1 MNKIYKVIWNKA
13 KNCYVVV
20 SEIAKAH
27 SKGGSTVRR
36 VPHVGTVLIT
46 MLMASVLNLG
56 ISAPVWA
63 DPPDTGANYYGVN
76 ASDNP
81 VTPAPDHP
89 TNENGDGAIGA
100 HAIAAGEN
108 AVAIGAKSISIGFGV
123 NASDVSSI
131 SILPANIPG
140 ETIRSI
146 RKFDANGE
154 LILNNNKP
162 VYYTPSEW
170 KDTSF
175 TDEMRTTALL
185 NEFNYRRKEGG
196 EASIAIGNETFSL
209 KNDVVIGN
217 SAQALGYDAV
227 VIGRETTGF
236 DNSVAL
242 GTLASAATNS
252 IAIGGVAIDNSSAA
266 QATANYSIAIGNQAR
281 ATQSNATALGIG
293 AKASTENAIAI
304 GLKANNTNND
314 FNGILLPEIGN
325 TNNSNN
331 TIVREFGSDGKP
343 TGKYYT
349 RDQWRSFDDSTKKNY
364 LGLELN
370 QRLKD
375 RDDPANSYTYRSS
388 ISIGESTN
396 ALKEQA
402 VSIGS
407 TSIAAGSRSIAVGR
421 KARAIANDSISVG
434 TEALTGAIYATAI
447 GDLSKA
453 LGDRSNALGYSA
465 KAQGSDSTAI
475 GSSANAQGDNSNAIG
490 RNANAQ
496 GGNSNALGY
505 SAKAQGGSSTAI
517 GYSANAS
524 GSDAV
529 AFGTYAKAE
538 NKDTIAIGHATA
550 SDEYSIAIGSKN
562 SNKYYTQASGK
573 QSIAIGV
580 GTQTFKANSVA
591 LGNGAKSYGYQSS
604 TVGFHSYSFGDESTV
619 FGHDSTAH
627 GRAAS
632 VFGYISSA
640 GAVTLLKGDKDQNYQ
655 DTWSRIRAV
664 KAEEDTEGNITYT
677 RLGNRSAGTG
687 DDGPNE
693 YEIVTTVSGQVVALK
708 RDTAERPQ
716 NADGTVPPDYY
727 KITEL
732 RTVSNLKSETG
743 ATISNP
749 KGYWFVVDTSDEGK
763 IDDIKTYGGQT
774 EGGVA
779 FGDYANA
786 VGNKSLAVGRSTV
799 ADGNDSAAIGMFANS
814 YGSGSMAYGQYTS
827 TGLVELI
834 SGDDIRHT
842 TSLKTPSNKNE
853 SAAVYRR
860 LVNGESALLNKL
872 NEYVMNDVMYYETT
886 SGTNTTKTLVPVK
899 MNAKGELVG
908 YWTGGTASSD
918 EDYLNPDNWSAV
930 SVTIKKD
937 NKTATLDTETN
948 RYYTGNSSNKTYLND
963 TDELNFEVTFTDGT
977 TKILKAQA
985 GSVLLSEG
993 GVAMGAYAHAE
1004 GDRSL
1009 ALGRVSGAYDKNTTA
1024 VGLYAN
1030 AVGEGAMALGHNAT
1044 AGAKVTVEEMDAD
1057 IHTTSMNLDG
1067 GSPVR
1072 SGGIGGIAIGSYAH
1086 AEGDRAISVGRASGA
1101 YDKNSTAIGLYS
1113 NAFGE
1118 GAMAIGHN
1126 ATAGAK
1132 VTINEDNPDYH
1143 TAVMT
1148 LQDGTG
1154 IRSTM
1159 ADGTETK
1166 GGIAIGS
1173 YAHAVGDR
1181 AIAFGRVSGAFGD
1194 NSTAMGIY
1202 SNALGQGA
1210 IAIGHGSSTGVKV
1223 KVNEG
1228 GADDFW
1234 TTELETNTTTDNN
1247 PVSNGNDGGIAIG
1260 SYAHTEGT
1268 RALAV
1273 GRVAGAYGTNSTVVG
1288 LRSNAYGEG
1297 SIAFGHG
1304 VTAGSESQ
1312 KYTTQ
1317 LEALHNDPTIP
1328 YDLDGEETSYTDASG
1343 NTKTVTIDPS
1353 NVVGAVAIGSYAEA
1367 TGRGSLSVGRYS
1379 KASSAY
1385 STTLGI
1391 RASVLES
1398 AENAIAIG
1406 REAKVEALYDDRTYA
1421 GMNSIAVGTLT
1432 NVKGQNSIAI
1442 GTADMLN
1449 VSEDGTESIVAA
1461 AARKPTTISGDK
1473 SIAIGMN
1480 DTVVG
1485 TSSIAIGTGNVVQGD
1500 RSGAIGDPNTVNGKN
1515 SYILG
1520 NNSTIGTIN
1529 SGAGTEGST
1538 GGDTGSDSGDD
1549 TEGDTGSTSGGS
1561 SASAD
1566 IPIDNAFITGNNSI
1580 VLSEG
1585 GLIYG
1590 SDAKIEAG
1598 AANGLALGNNTIVS
1612 VPGAVALGSTSVAKR
1627 AAGAGGAGFDPATG
1641 TNHVVGEGENNATWI
1656 STLGAVSVGG
1666 NESVTDANIGTAA
1679 TETRQ
1684 ITGVAAG
1691 TADTDAV
1698 NVAQLKL
1705 VQASAGGGTLKFG
1718 GDNTT
1723 PDTYIIRNSG
1733 QALDIK
1739 GGANQSNLTESNI
1752 AVISNGADKLEV
1764 KLSDKIQL
1772 TNAGDLT
1779 IGTDADDERTTV
1791 YQKGIK
1797 IEPKSGTNSVMFTTE
1812 GISAGGQKIEN
1823 VADGVALTDAVNV
1836 GQLKNARTVVTE
1848 GANVKVTKSE
1858 NGSTWADSYKID
1870 VDNLTYKSTSNNT
1883 TTTKS
1888 VALATG
1894 LNFTD
1899 GTNTTAEIADDGVVK
1914 FHVSNTAIQ
1923 EAAAATDKYV
1933 TGGSASYGT
1942 DGASAEGTVTLTR
1955 ANAED
1960 VTISGLKNT
1969 YTTVTKDATAKTVT
1983 FSRNDGVPDTVIS
1996 LSDLGGSST
2005 DYRLVGAGVSY
2016 GEAYT
2021 VSGDGTLSLN
2031 VQDQMNPDRVNQITI
2046 NGIATPKDVAAATT
2060 EVEGG
2065 TNVSV
2070 ATDTTTAADGHTIYT
2085 VNADG
2090 AKVSKGSEA
2099 VTVTGTKDTTTNI
2112 TDYVVDLSETTK
2124 ATLDKAENNGLT
2136 FAGDS
2141 GTSSKIKLGDTLS
2154 VKGEAAG
2161 ALTSGNIGVEAAGD
2175 TLKIKLAKEVKD
2187 VDSIQVNK
2195 TVKVGDNITMDGTS
2209 TTVTV
2214 GDTSIDS
2221 NGITIAPASGS
2232 VLTKFTKN
2240 GISAGN
2246 QKIEYVAAG
2255 STDTD
2260 AVNVGQL
2267 KNARTVV
2274 TEGANVK
2281 VTKSENGSTWADSY
2295 KIDVDNLTYKSTSNN
2310 TTTTKSVA
2318 LATGLNFTDGTNTTA
2333 EIADDGVVKF
2343 HVSNTAIQEA
2353 AAATDKYVTGGSA
2366 SYGTDGAS
2374 AEGTVTLTRA
2384 NAEDVTI
2391 SGLKNTYTTV
2401 TKDATAKT
2409 VTFSRN
2415 DGVPDTVISLS
2426 DLGGSSTDY
2435 RLVGAGV
2442 SYGEA
2447 YTVSGDGTLSLNV
2460 QDQMNPDRVNQIT
2473 INGIAT
2479 PKDVAAAT
2487 TEVEGG
2493 TNVSVATDTTTAA
2506 DGHTI
2511 YTVNADGAKVSK
2523 GSEAVTV
2530 TGTKDTTTNITDY
2543 VVDLS
2548 ETTKATLD
2556 KAENNGL
2563 TFAGD
2568 SGTSSKIK
2576 LGDTLSVKGE
2586 AAGAL
2591 TSGNIGVEAA
2601 GDTLKIKLAKEVKDV
2616 DSIQVNKTVKVG
2628 DNITMD
2634 GEAQNVTIG
2643 SLADGGTVI
2652 NQKGIRIVPASG
2664 DDITEFTTENIS
2676 AGNQQIH
2683 KVKAGEAETD
2693 AVNVKQLNDT
2703 AAAAKSE
2710 VKGGAN
2716 VASVDVDTTTA
2727 KDGHTIYTVNVD
2739 DLTYKA
2745 NGKNGKSVSL
2755 ADGLNFVDGAN
2766 TTAVVDEDGVVTF
2779 NTDDLA
2785 YKVGK
2790 NDAKTVALSK
2800 GLHFVDGV
2808 NTTAVLNDD
2817 GSIQFDG
2824 YKTTVQKKAGE
2835 GNMAEVSAATSA
2847 DGLTTVYDIAVADMH
2862 VDSGMVAYGEDGKA
2876 AEGSITLTHKDGT
2889 ETTIRGLKNTYT
2901 TVTKDNNTVTFS
2913 RNDGVTET
2921 ISLSDLGATD
2931 YRLIPA
2937 SDGTYKVNS
2946 DGTLTLQVKDAMNEK
2961 AAAIDVK
2968 IEDVAT
2974 KTQQDINTQ
2983 NISTNADNIR
2993 TNASNIQ
3000 KNRDDLDAGWNA
3012 KVGENTINVNPE
3024 HNDLTFAAADEHVTV
3039 TAEGRTIKVGVQNL
3053 ADTDLSNITE
3063 DGKTVIT
3070 NIARDAITVE
3080 GEGGIEVTQS
3090 TDKSKYTVKTKL
3102 SDNLTLREGNID
3114 LANKLKIGNG
3124 TDMHTVTIDGEA
3136 GEVTG
3141 LTNKTLEADGF
3152 GTVGRAATEEQ
3163 LALVNTEAAK
3173 HATVVEGDNVK
3184 VTTGTN
3190 ASGGVE
3196 YKVSSIRVESGTSDY
3211 RTVTDTNN
3219 KGKLTFTD
3227 TEGDTFDVEVR
3238 DTYTTGVTYDATN
3251 KKATFTRNDGNSY
3264 ELSLKDMG
3272 ATDYRLVKN
3281 ASSTDGSYK
3290 MADDGTVTMVV
3301 QDQLNPGNTEQVT
3314 ISGLTTK
3321 ADVAA
3326 AKAEV
3331 KAGTNVSVAT
3341 DTKTAE
3347 DGHTIYT
3354 VNADGASASA
3364 GSDAVKVTKGTKDTE
3379 TNITDY
3385 AIDLSDATKA
3395 TLSKVETRGLTFK
3408 GDSGSSEEIKLGDT
3422 LNVTGGATGTLTEGN
3437 IGVEAEGNALK
3448 VKLADN
3454 INLTKAGSVTIG
3466 TAAEGATV
3474 ISQKGIRIIPATG
3487 DDITEFTTENISAG
3501 GQQIHKV
3508 KAGTADD
3515 DAVNV
3520 RQLNEAKEE
3529 AIGSV
3534 KLKFRGDN
3542 GDEVVR
3548 GNNET
3553 LQVVGDGSNI
3563 TTESEDNKIKVELSK
3578 DLKVDSVTAGNTVIN
3593 NDGVTADKVTVGD
3606 TVIEDGKVSVGDTT
3620 IEENKIAMGDT
3631 LITNDSVTTKSVT
3644 ADEVTAGDTTINNDG
3659 VTTNKVT
3666 AGDTTIN
3673 NDGVTTNKVT
3683 VGDTTVNSDGLTIDG
3698 GPSVTKDGIDA
3709 GGKKITNVAAGTAD
3723 TDAVNVAQLRE
3734 ATAGSKTEVAG
3745 GTNIASVEKETATDG
3760 HTIYTVNADG
3770 ASVSAGSEAVT
3781 VTKGAKDTTTNITDY
3796 KVDLSDTAKASL
3808 DKVDKDGLTFAG
3820 DSGTSNK
3827 IKLGD
3832 TLNVTGGATGA
3843 LSDGNI
3849 GVEGSGDTLKIKL
3862 AKDVK
3867 DVDSIQINKTAKVG
3881 DNITLDGENTKLTV
3895 GDTAIEDNK
3904 MTMGDTLITNN
3915 GVTANTFTAGDT
3927 VITNDGVTANT
3938 FTAGDTTISN
3948 DGLAIAD
3955 GPSVT
3960 KNGVNA
3966 GGQKVTGVAPG
3977 EEDTDAA
3984 NIGQLRELADN
3995 AGAAINNVGNE
4006 VNRLDGR
4013 MKKGLAGAAALAALH
4028 PMDFDPDDKLTFAA
4042 GVGNYRGQNAA
4053 AIGAFYRPDEK
4064 VMFSVGGTVGNGEN
4078 MVNAGVSFALD
4089 RVNRVTTSRTAMA
4102 HEIVELKKHI
4112 AHQDSQI
4119 AQLTQLVNKLVGPE
4133 QQIQNTAMFP
4143 DVPENHW
4150 AYAYLEDLQQRGIVE
4165 GYPGGRFIGDRAM
4178 TRYEFAAMLDRALQK
4193 GVQLDARLTK
4203 EFEPELGRIYVERI
4217 HGQDNDRHK
4226 IERVRVNNTDTR
4238 TRDVYGTKIS

>member
-2112 TDYVVDLSETTK
+2112 TDYVVDLSDTTK
-2124 ATLDKAENNGLT
+2124 ATLNK
-2136 FAGDS
+2136 
-2141 GTSSKIKLGDTLS
+2141 
-2154 VKGEAAG
+2154 
-2161 ALTSGNIGVEAAGD
+2161 VE
-2175 TLKIKLAKEVKD
+2175 
-2187 VDSIQVNK
+2187 
-2195 TVKVGDNITMDGTS
+2195 
-2209 TTVTV
+2209 
-2214 GDTSIDS
+2214 
-2221 NGITIAPASGS
+2221 
-2232 VLTKFTKN
+2232 
-2240 GISAGN
+2240 
-2246 QKIEYVAAG
+2246 
-2255 STDTD
+2255 TD
-2260 AVNVGQL
+2260 
-2267 KNARTVV
+2267 
-2274 TEGANVK
+2274 
-2281 VTKSENGSTWADSY
+2281 
-2295 KIDVDNLTYKSTSNN
+2295 
-2310 TTTTKSVA
+2310 
-2318 LATGLNFTDGTNTTA
+2318 
-2333 EIADDGVVKF
+2333 
-2343 HVSNTAIQEA
+2343 
-2353 AAATDKYVTGGSA
+2353 
-2366 SYGTDGAS
+2366 
-2374 AEGTVTLTRA
+2374 
-2384 NAEDVTI
+2384 
-2391 SGLKNTYTTV
+2391 
-2401 TKDATAKT
+2401 
-2409 VTFSRN
+2409 
-2415 DGVPDTVISLS
+2415 
-2426 DLGGSSTDY
+2426 
-2435 RLVGAGV
+2435 
-2442 SYGEA
+2442 
-2447 YTVSGDGTLSLNV
+2447 
-2460 QDQMNPDRVNQIT
+2460 
-2473 INGIAT
+2473 
-2479 PKDVAAAT
+2479 
-2487 TEVEGG
+2487 
-2493 TNVSVATDTTTAA
+2493 
-2506 DGHTI
+2506 
-2511 YTVNADGAKVSK
+2511 
-2523 GSEAVTV
+2523 
-2530 TGTKDTTTNITDY
+2530 
-2543 VVDLS
+2543 
-2548 ETTKATLD
+2548 
-2556 KAENNGL
+2556 GL

-3683 VGDTTVNSDGLTIDG
+3683 VNSDGLTIDG

>member
-1848 GANVKVTKSE
+1848 GANVKVTKS
-1858 NGSTWADSYKID
+1858 
-1870 VDNLTYKSTSNNT
+1870 
-1883 TTTKS
+1883 
-1888 VALATG
+1888 
-1894 LNFTD
+1894 
-1899 GTNTTAEIADDGVVK
+1899 
-1914 FHVSNTAIQ
+1914 
-1923 EAAAATDKYV
+1923 
-1933 TGGSASYGT
+1933 
-1942 DGASAEGTVTLTR
+1942 
-1955 ANAED
+1955 
-1960 VTISGLKNT
+1960 
-1969 YTTVTKDATAKTVT
+1969 
-1983 FSRNDGVPDTVIS
+1983 
-1996 LSDLGGSST
+1996 
-2005 DYRLVGAGVSY
+2005 
-2016 GEAYT
+2016 
-2021 VSGDGTLSLN
+2021 
-2031 VQDQMNPDRVNQITI
+2031 
-2046 NGIATPKDVAAATT
+2046 
-2060 EVEGG
+2060 
-2065 TNVSV
+2065 
-2070 ATDTTTAADGHTIYT
+2070 
-2085 VNADG
+2085 
-2090 AKVSKGSEA
+2090 
-2099 VTVTGTKDTTTNI
+2099 
-2112 TDYVVDLSETTK
+2112 
-2124 ATLDKAENNGLT
+2124 
-2136 FAGDS
+2136 
-2141 GTSSKIKLGDTLS
+2141 
-2154 VKGEAAG
+2154 
-2161 ALTSGNIGVEAAGD
+2161 
-2175 TLKIKLAKEVKD
+2175 
-2187 VDSIQVNK
+2187 
-2195 TVKVGDNITMDGTS
+2195 
-2209 TTVTV
+2209 
-2214 GDTSIDS
+2214 
-2221 NGITIAPASGS
+2221 
-2232 VLTKFTKN
+2232 
-2240 GISAGN
+2240 
-2246 QKIEYVAAG
+2246 
-2255 STDTD
+2255 
-2260 AVNVGQL
+2260 
-2267 KNARTVV
+2267 
-2274 TEGANVK
+2274 
-2281 VTKSENGSTWADSY
+2281 
-2295 KIDVDNLTYKSTSNN
+2295 
-2310 TTTTKSVA
+2310 
-2318 LATGLNFTDGTNTTA
+2318 
-2333 EIADDGVVKF
+2333 
-2343 HVSNTAIQEA
+2343 
-2353 AAATDKYVTGGSA
+2353 
-2366 SYGTDGAS
+2366 
-2374 AEGTVTLTRA
+2374 
-2384 NAEDVTI
+2384 
-2391 SGLKNTYTTV
+2391 
-2401 TKDATAKT
+2401 
-2409 VTFSRN
+2409 
-2415 DGVPDTVISLS
+2415 
-2426 DLGGSSTDY
+2426 
-2435 RLVGAGV
+2435 
-2442 SYGEA
+2442 
-2447 YTVSGDGTLSLNV
+2447 
-2460 QDQMNPDRVNQIT
+2460 
-2473 INGIAT
+2473 
-2479 PKDVAAAT
+2479 
-2487 TEVEGG
+2487 
-2493 TNVSVATDTTTAA
+2493 
-2506 DGHTI
+2506 
-2511 YTVNADGAKVSK
+2511 
-2523 GSEAVTV
+2523 
-2530 TGTKDTTTNITDY
+2530 
-2543 VVDLS
+2543 
-2548 ETTKATLD
+2548 
-2556 KAENNGL
+2556 
-2563 TFAGD
+2563 
-2568 SGTSSKIK
+2568 
-2576 LGDTLSVKGE
+2576 
-2586 AAGAL
+2586 
-2591 TSGNIGVEAA
+2591 
-2601 GDTLKIKLAKEVKDV
+2601 
-2616 DSIQVNKTVKVG
+2616 
-2628 DNITMD
+2628 
-2634 GEAQNVTIG
+2634 
-2643 SLADGGTVI
+2643 
-2652 NQKGIRIVPASG
+2652 
-2664 DDITEFTTENIS
+2664 
-2676 AGNQQIH
+2676 
-2683 KVKAGEAETD
+2683 
-2693 AVNVKQLNDT
+2693 
-2703 AAAAKSE
+2703 
-2710 VKGGAN
+2710 
-2716 VASVDVDTTTA
+2716 
-2727 KDGHTIYTVNVD
+2727 
-2739 DLTYKA
+2739 
-2745 NGKNGKSVSL
+2745 
-2755 ADGLNFVDGAN
+2755 
-2766 TTAVVDEDGVVTF
+2766 
-2779 NTDDLA
+2779 
-2785 YKVGK
+2785 
-2790 NDAKTVALSK
+2790 
-2800 GLHFVDGV
+2800 
-2808 NTTAVLNDD
+2808 
-2817 GSIQFDG
+2817 
-2824 YKTTVQKKAGE
+2824 
-2835 GNMAEVSAATSA
+2835 
-2847 DGLTTVYDIAVADMH
+2847 
-2862 VDSGMVAYGEDGKA
+2862 
-2876 AEGSITLTHKDGT
+2876 
-2889 ETTIRGLKNTYT
+2889 
-2901 TVTKDNNTVTFS
+2901 
-2913 RNDGVTET
+2913 
-2921 ISLSDLGATD
+2921 
-2931 YRLIPA
+2931 
-2937 SDGTYKVNS
+2937 
-2946 DGTLTLQVKDAMNEK
+2946 
-2961 AAAIDVK
+2961 
-2968 IEDVAT
+2968 
-2974 KTQQDINTQ
+2974 
-2983 NISTNADNIR
+2983 
-2993 TNASNIQ
+2993 
-3000 KNRDDLDAGWNA
+3000 
-3012 KVGENTINVNPE
+3012 
-3024 HNDLTFAAADEHVTV
+3024 
-3039 TAEGRTIKVGVQNL
+3039 
-3053 ADTDLSNITE
+3053 
-3063 DGKTVIT
+3063 
-3070 NIARDAITVE
+3070 
-3080 GEGGIEVTQS
+3080 
-3090 TDKSKYTVKTKL
+3090 
-3102 SDNLTLREGNID
+3102 
-3114 LANKLKIGNG
+3114 
-3124 TDMHTVTIDGEA
+3124 
-3136 GEVTG
+3136 
-3141 LTNKTLEADGF
+3141 
-3152 GTVGRAATEEQ
+3152 
-3163 LALVNTEAAK
+3163 
-3173 HATVVEGDNVK
+3173 
-3184 VTTGTN
+3184 
-3190 ASGGVE
+3190 
-3196 YKVSSIRVESGTSDY
+3196 
-3211 RTVTDTNN
+3211 
-3219 KGKLTFTD
+3219 
-3227 TEGDTFDVEVR
+3227 
-3238 DTYTTGVTYDATN
+3238 
-3251 KKATFTRNDGNSY
+3251 
-3264 ELSLKDMG
+3264 
-3272 ATDYRLVKN
+3272 
-3281 ASSTDGSYK
+3281 
-3290 MADDGTVTMVV
+3290 
-3301 QDQLNPGNTEQVT
+3301 
-3314 ISGLTTK
+3314 
-3321 ADVAA
+3321 
-3326 AKAEV
+3326 
-3331 KAGTNVSVAT
+3331 
-3341 DTKTAE
+3341 
-3347 DGHTIYT
+3347 
-3354 VNADGASASA
+3354 
-3364 GSDAVKVTKGTKDTE
+3364 
-3379 TNITDY
+3379 
-3385 AIDLSDATKA
+3385 
-3395 TLSKVETRGLTFK
+3395 
-3408 GDSGSSEEIKLGDT
+3408 
-3422 LNVTGGATGTLTEGN
+3422 
-3437 IGVEAEGNALK
+3437 
-3448 VKLADN
+3448 
-3454 INLTKAGSVTIG
+3454 
-3466 TAAEGATV
+3466 
-3474 ISQKGIRIIPATG
+3474 
-3487 DDITEFTTENISAG
+3487 
-3501 GQQIHKV
+3501 
-3508 KAGTADD
+3508 
-3515 DAVNV
+3515 
-3520 RQLNEAKEE
+3520 
-3529 AIGSV
+3529 
-3534 KLKFRGDN
+3534 
-3542 GDEVVR
+3542 
-3548 GNNET
+3548 
-3553 LQVVGDGSNI
+3553 
-3563 TTESEDNKIKVELSK
+3563 
-3578 DLKVDSVTAGNTVIN
+3578 
-3593 NDGVTADKVTVGD
+3593 
-3606 TVIEDGKVSVGDTT
+3606 
-3620 IEENKIAMGDT
+3620 
-3631 LITNDSVTTKSVT
+3631 
-3644 ADEVTAGDTTINNDG
+3644 
-3659 VTTNKVT
+3659 
-3666 AGDTTIN
+3666 
-3673 NDGVTTNKVT
+3673 
-3683 VGDTTVNSDGLTIDG
+3683 
-3698 GPSVTKDGIDA
+3698 
-3709 GGKKITNVAAGTAD
+3709 
-3723 TDAVNVAQLRE
+3723 
-3734 ATAGSKTEVAG
+3734 
-3745 GTNIASVEKETATDG
+3745 
-3760 HTIYTVNADG
+3760 
-3770 ASVSAGSEAVT
+3770 
-3781 VTKGAKDTTTNITDY
+3781 
-3796 KVDLSDTAKASL
+3796 
-3808 DKVDKDGLTFAG
+3808 
-3820 DSGTSNK
+3820 
-3827 IKLGD
+3827 
-3832 TLNVTGGATGA
+3832 
-3843 LSDGNI
+3843 
-3849 GVEGSGDTLKIKL
+3849 
-3862 AKDVK
+3862 
-3867 DVDSIQINKTAKVG
+3867 
-3881 DNITLDGENTKLTV
+3881 
-3895 GDTAIEDNK
+3895 
-3904 MTMGDTLITNN
+3904 
-3915 GVTANTFTAGDT
+3915 
-3927 VITNDGVTANT
+3927 
-3938 FTAGDTTISN
+3938 
-3948 DGLAIAD
+3948 
-3955 GPSVT
+3955 
-3960 KNGVNA
+3960 
-3966 GGQKVTGVAPG
+3966 
-3977 EEDTDAA
+3977 
-3984 NIGQLRELADN
+3984 
-3995 AGAAINNVGNE
+3995 
-4006 VNRLDGR
+4006 
-4013 MKKGLAGAAALAALH
+4013 
-4028 PMDFDPDDKLTFAA
+4028 
-4042 GVGNYRGQNAA
+4042 
-4053 AIGAFYRPDEK
+4053 
-4064 VMFSVGGTVGNGEN
+4064 
-4078 MVNAGVSFALD
+4078 
-4089 RVNRVTTSRTAMA
+4089 
-4102 HEIVELKKHI
+4102 
-4112 AHQDSQI
+4112 
-4119 AQLTQLVNKLVGPE
+4119 
-4133 QQIQNTAMFP
+4133 
-4143 DVPENHW
+4143 
-4150 AYAYLEDLQQRGIVE
+4150 
-4165 GYPGGRFIGDRAM
+4165 
-4178 TRYEFAAMLDRALQK
+4178 
-4193 GVQLDARLTK
+4193 
-4203 EFEPELGRIYVERI
+4203 
-4217 HGQDNDRHK
+4217 
-4226 IERVRVNNTDTR
+4226 DTR
-4238 TRDVYGTKIS
+4238 